1 VRRARIERTGQPVY
15 ANEID
20 RQPPW
25 RGEDLVCWE
34 RDCAADVREV
44 VGYTKRDGTPYP
56 AYFRLKKNVEHG
68 AGCPLNPVE
77 VITSIAQ
84 GSEGLATVDEGVL
97 RLTLPQDISQPG
109 PQSPGLGVGL
119 AGGEVVDRRITT
131 VPPLLPPLINSA
143 VKIVRFLAAHDFDG
157 TVVNRFKVLPYGAKR
172 PVLWEKFCY
181 GPTYTSYSG
190 LYTLVRTGKRPTHP
204 VAVYGTVQHVRKDR
218 SQRPYAVIATADP
231 TGLMRFE
238 VVLRSGHSSLIDPL
252 TEGTH
257 VLAVGDWDV
266 WADGRVP
273 QLRLFAE
280 GHWQIA
286 YWASDNV
293 TGDVSEP
300 SCPPAVPGRRATV
313 RPKRPSGS
321 GARTGLSSKA
331 VARRPVSPSARRSP
345 VPPTPQP
352 PAPHRR
358 ESPPVAP
365 QGPRP
370 VTEVADSPS
379 VIWPITPANGESTTA
394 SHPAPASASPVL
406 PGPTAA
412 DDQTVA
418 PSGPAPTVPPR
429 PPHPPQAASPPPLSP
444 RRRGLTGWLGR
455 RKNRG

>member
-172 PVLWEKFCY
+172 PVLWEVLLRAHLHLLFRPVHARPHRQAADPP
-181 GPTYTSYSG
+181 GRG
-190 LYTLVRTGKRPTHP
+190 VRDG
-204 VAVYGTVQHVRKDR
+204 AAR
-218 SQRPYAVIATADP
+218 SQGPESTAVRGDRHRRPHGADA
-231 TGLMRFE
+231 
-238 VVLRSGHSSLIDPL
+238 LRSGAALRAFVPDRP
-252 TEGTH
+252 
-257 VLAVGDWDV
+257 
-266 WADGRVP
+266 ADRRYPRPGCWGLGRVGRRP
-273 QLRLFAE
+273 SSAATALCRGALADRLLGERQRHRRRERAVVPAGRSRPACHGEAQTALRVRRANRALFQ
-280 GHWQIA
+280 G
-286 YWASDNV
+286 
-293 TGDVSEP
+293 
-300 SCPPAVPGRRATV
+300 SCPPPGFPVGSAQ
-313 RPKRPSGS
+313 S
-321 GARTGLSSKA
+321 GAA
-331 VARRPVSPSARRSP
+331 DA
-345 VPPTPQP
+345 
-352 PAPHRR
+352 PAPGT
-358 ESPPVAP
+358 S
-365 QGPRP
+365 
-370 VTEVADSPS
+370 
-379 VIWPITPANGESTTA
+379 
-394 SHPAPASASPVL
+394 
-406 PGPTAA
+406 
-412 DDQTVA
+412 
-418 PSGPAPTVPPR
+418 
-429 PPHPPQAASPPPLSP
+429 
-444 RRRGLTGWLGR
+444 
-455 RKNRG
+455 